1 MADPVDTQTPSLP
14 LMSPSVSGLVPTGT
28 PSTPSTSGTTQDWAT
43 HTQMV
48 SIMYVRNQIFNT
60 NVSSTISSPAVSYN
74 YVDAQ
79 ATVTTNDQIWE
90 DATFSGEAWIPQRM
104 NLVSN
109 APSGGFGQSGTFYTS
124 LQGYIRKA
132 ATTDAAGNFLDPT
145 GTCTKVA
152 NFKIDKQ
159 PGTYNA
165 LFDTSA
171 TVNSKLAQIIERLV
185 DQCPTFNPG
194 LVDL

>member
-28 PSTPSTSGTTQDWAT
+28 SSTPTTTGTTQNWAT

-48 SIMYVRNQIFNT
+48 SIMYVRNQVFNT

-74 YVDAQ
+74 YIDAQ
-79 ATVTTNDQIWE
+79 ATVTTVDQIWE
-90 DATFSGEAWIPQRM
+90 NTTFSGESFVPQKM
-104 NLVSN
+104 NLVSDG
-109 APSGGFGQSGTFYTS
+109 PSGGLGQSGTFYTS
-124 LQGYIRKA
+124 LEGYIRKRA
-132 ATTDAAGNFLDPT
+132 PTDAAGNFLDPT
-145 GTCTKVA
+145 GTCTQVA
-152 NFKIDKQ
+152 NFSIDKQ
-159 PGTYNA
+159 PGSYNN

-171 TVNSKLAQIIERLV
+171 SVNSKLAQLTNQLT
-185 DQCPTFNPG
+185 DHCSNFNPG

>member
-1 MADPVDTQTPSLP
+1 MADPVDTPAPSLP
-14 LMSPSVSGLVPTGT
+14 LMSPSTSGIVSVGT
-28 PSTPSTSGTTQDWAT
+28 SSIPSTSGTTQDWAT

-74 YVDAQ
+74 YIDAQ
-79 ATVTTNDQIWE
+79 ATVTTVDQIWE
-90 DATFSGEAWIPQRM
+90 NTTFSGESFIPQKM

-109 APSGGFGQSGTFYTS
+109 GASGGLGQSGTFYTS
-124 LQGYIRKA
+124 LEGYIRKA

-159 PGTYNA
+159 PGAYNN

-171 TVNSKLAQIIERLV
+171 SVNAKLAQLT
-185 DQCPTFNPG
+185 DQLTDHCSNFNPG

>member
-1 MADPVDTQTPSLP
+1 MADPVDTPAPSLP
-14 LMSPSVSGLVPTGT
+14 LMSPSTSGIVQTGT
-28 PSTPSTSGTTQDWAT
+28 SSTPSTSGTTQDWAT
-43 HTQMV
+43 HQQLV
-48 SIMYVRNQIFNT
+48 SIMYVRNQVLNS
-60 NVSSTISSPAVSYN
+60 NVSSTLNAPQVSYN

-79 ATVTTNDQIWE
+79 ATVTTTDQIWQN
-90 DATFSGEAWIPQRM
+90 ATFSGEAWIPQKM

-109 APSGGFGQSGTFYTS
+109 GASGGLGQSGTFYTS

-145 GTCTKVA
+145 GTCTQVA
-152 NFKIDKQ
+152 NYSIDRQ
-159 PGTYNA
+159 PGAYNN

-171 TVNSKLAQIIERLV
+171 SVNAKLAQLT
-185 DQCPTFNPG
+185 DQLTDHCSNFNPG